1 MSVIILMI
9 TKLDNHTAE
18 VQFAMK
24 KKQGKFDKGGLYTV
38 SMLIETKVVIG

>member
-1 MSVIILMI
+1 MI

-18 VQFAMK
+18 VQFAMKK